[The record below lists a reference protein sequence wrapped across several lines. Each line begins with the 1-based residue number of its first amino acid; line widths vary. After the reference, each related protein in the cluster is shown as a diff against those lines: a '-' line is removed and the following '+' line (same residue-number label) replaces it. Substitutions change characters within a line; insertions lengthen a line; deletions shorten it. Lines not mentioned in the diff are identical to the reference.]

1 MDLGISGKVVFCTG
15 GIRGMGRDVA
25 HLLAAEGCK
34 VAVVARTK
42 ADVDEAVTSIV
53 ATGGVAMG
61 VSADITN
68 ADDVD
73 RAVDE
78 VTEAFGA
85 PLIVIGQTK
94 FNIPGDFA
102 DITEPEHY
110 VDSFR
115 NYTMS
120 QIYLLHAV
128 LPAMRQAGW
137 GRFVHIGSATAKEP
151 EGSIHHVIANATR
164 PSTTGLLKTVADE
177 YARFGITVNTVAP
190 GWIGT
195 QNAYDY
201 LEHQVGLTTDEQV
214 SDWMRVNA
222 GVPAARMGRPDE
234 IASMIVYL
242 CSDAAGYSRATGSRS
257 TAASTAPRSDG
268 AASDQY
274 LGTSSL

>member
-1 MDLGISGKVVFCTG
+1 MDLGITGKVVFCTG
-15 GIRGMGRDVA
+15 GSKGMGRDVA
-25 HLLAAEGCK
+25 QMLAAEGCQ
-34 VAVVARTK
+34 VAIVARTK
-42 ADVDEAVTSIV
+42 TDIDQAVESITD
-53 ATGGVAMG
+53 AGGIAMG
-61 VSADITN
+61 VSADITRV
-68 ADDVD
+68 DDVN
-73 RAVDE
+73 RAVAE
-78 VTEAFGA
+78 VTGAFGA
-85 PLIVIGQTK
+85 PLIAIGQTK

-128 LPAMRQAGW
+128 LPGMKDAGW

-151 EGSIHHVIANATR
+151 EGGIHHVIANATR

-201 LEHQVGLTTDEQV
+201 LERQVGLTTSEQI

-234 IASMIVYL
+234 IATMIVYL
-242 CSDAAGYSRATGSRS
+242 CSEAAGYLTGNWIEVDGGKHRS
-257 TAASTAPRSDG
+257 AF
-268 AASDQY
+268 
-274 LGTSSL
+274 